1 MADFPKL
8 IPAFTTHIVLS
19 TPISIGTVE
28 NGGPVLVAPFTSSD
42 SFLRSEP
49 DYPIKVDA
57 VYAHGS
63 DFIRKDPDGKH
74 VRLNVTAV
82 LNDQSGAV
90 IGLNY
95 TGVIK
100 VTPGVAAVLGGSADA
115 KTTSFGDA
123 CTFSLPFANVLDA
136 LELNMSNSVV
146 HMVFETGSEKLREI
160 EQNVYVGTGRFIIEK
175 DQPVVVEYKISQVAQ

>member
-123 CTFSLPFANVLDA
+123 F
-136 LELNMSNSVV
+136 V